1 MPGEFYI
8 QGKKEKVDIS
18 GILAGIND
26 IKSTAGDIESQ
37 TDRLAG
43 ETPLTG
49 STTADWETG
58 EADVMSVGADGSRYK
73 VHDLTLSIHNLA
85 GTAIIVRL
93 YKKVNGVERKCY
105 EQTFDATA
113 DPPGL
118 PVVNGTWGI
127 HGALRV
133 TLQSNDPAD
142 NGEAVDYDCMLEAMS

>member
-26 IKSTAGDIESQ
+26 IKSMAGDIESQ

-49 STTADWETG
+49 STTADWEAG
-58 EADVMSVGADGSRYK
+58 EADVVSVGADDARYK

-85 GTAIIVRL
+85 GTAITVRL

-113 DPPGL
+113 DPLGL

-133 TLQSNDPAD
+133 TLQSNNAAD
-142 NGEAVDYDCMLEAMS
+142 NGKAVDYDCMLEAMS

>member
-18 GILAGIND
+18 GILTGID
-26 IKSTAGDIESQ
+26 DLKSTTGDIESQ
-37 TDRLAG
+37 TGRLAG

-58 EADVMSVGADGSRYK
+58 EADVVSVGTDGARYK
-73 VHDLTLSIHNLA
+73 VHDLTLSIHNLV
-85 GTAIIVRL
+85 GTGITIRL

-127 HGALRV
+127 HGMLRV
-133 TLQSNDPAD
+133 TLQSDNAAD
-142 NGEAVDYDCMLEAMS
+142 NGKAVDYDCMLEAMS